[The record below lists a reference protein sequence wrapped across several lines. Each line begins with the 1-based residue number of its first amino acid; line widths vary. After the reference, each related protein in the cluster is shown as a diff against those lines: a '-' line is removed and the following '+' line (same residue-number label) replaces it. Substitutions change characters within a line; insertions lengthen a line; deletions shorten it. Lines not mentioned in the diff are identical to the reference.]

1 MFVVHATVKYFN
13 LRLKGVPE
21 NVGRHG
27 INKRSSFFV
36 NDEEARAF
44 MLLNSGVNGLKHLS
58 SSMTKRL
65 SKLNCLF
72 LSVYK
77 NTLAYFAVSNV
88 TKEKSNNDNTRCRN
102 CVNFFLCHSLYQLN
116 KLVLFSTKPF
126 QLSICKYSRVLPLP
140 IA

>member
-1 MFVVHATVKYFN
+1 MFVVHTTVKYFN

-36 NDEEARAF
+36 NDEEKSF

-58 SSMTKRL
+58 SSLTKRL

-88 TKEKSNNDNTRCRN
+88 TKEK
-102 CVNFFLCHSLYQLN
+102 
-116 KLVLFSTKPF
+116 K
-126 QLSICKYSRVLPLP
+126 
-140 IA
+140 